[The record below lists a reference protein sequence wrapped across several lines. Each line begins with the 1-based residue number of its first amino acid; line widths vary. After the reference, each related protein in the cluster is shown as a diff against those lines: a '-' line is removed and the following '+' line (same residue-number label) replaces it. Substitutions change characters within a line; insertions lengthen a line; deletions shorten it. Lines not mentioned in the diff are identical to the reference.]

1 MDSLYSH
8 ALFSVS
14 PSGMLIYAPGSV
26 SGLAELAWFD
36 HKGKQIGITGES
48 GLYIELAI
56 SPDESKV
63 VAVEFRRSNI
73 DLWVFELARGI
84 HTRLTTA
91 GANRYPLWTPDGRSV
106 LYGSSN
112 QSSALS
118 LYRKAVDG
126 ESAPELL
133 ASSKAGLIPTDVS
146 RDGRFV
152 AITTSSSGSKQ
163 DIVIMPLSGDHKLTP
178 FMQTQFN
185 ERAARFSPDGKSM
198 AFSSDESG
206 RYEIS
211 LAPFPNGG
219 RKWQVS
225 NAGGGTPLWSR
236 DGKEI
241 YFIARDNTIMAANI
255 AMVNGEP
262 KIGIPAPLFKA
273 HPRNFDFG
281 VYDVTRDGRFLISSA
296 PDESTAPLTLI
307 SNWPALVKK

>member
-1 MDSLYSH
+1 
-8 ALFSVS
+8 
-14 PSGMLIYAPGSV
+14 MLAYAPGSV
-26 SGLAELAWFD
+26 SGLADLTWFD
-36 HKGKQIGITGES
+36 HRGKQLGNTGES

-63 VAVEFRRSNI
+63 VAVEFKRSNI

-91 GANRYPLWTPDGRSV
+91 GANRYPLWTPDGKSV
-106 LYGSSN
+106 IYGSSN
-112 QSSALS
+112 QSSALT

-133 ASSKAGLIPTDVS
+133 ASAKAGLIPTDVS
-146 RDGRFV
+146 HDGQFV
-152 AITTSSSGSKQ
+152 AITTSSPENKQ
-163 DIVIMPLSGDHKLTP
+163 DVVIMPLSGEHKLTP
-178 FMQTQFN
+178 FMQTPFN
-185 ERAARFSPDGKSM
+185 ERAARFSPDGKWL

-206 RYEIS
+206 RYEIY

-236 DGKEI
+236 DGKEL
-241 YFIARDNTIMAANI
+241 YFIARDNTIMAATI

-262 KIGIPAPLFKA
+262 KIGIPTVLFKA
-273 HPRNFDFG
+273 HPRNFDFA

-296 PDESTAPLTLI
+296 PDESSAPLTLI